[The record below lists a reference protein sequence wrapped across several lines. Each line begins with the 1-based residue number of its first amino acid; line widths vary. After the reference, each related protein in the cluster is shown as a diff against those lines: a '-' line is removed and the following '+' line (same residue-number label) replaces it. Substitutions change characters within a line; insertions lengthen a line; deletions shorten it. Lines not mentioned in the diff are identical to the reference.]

1 MESLWLTFICAQPSL
16 PLITASPQP
25 HRWRQQQVCQETT
38 CCFARLPG
46 AQLHKGLWRMSG
58 QGQTR
63 LFCGSPWE
71 GVTFHRECREVRA
84 LPSCASYVLFLARSG
99 EFSMQSVSLLVTGSS
114 PSPQAHQGFLK
125 ENQNN
130 LPNRVKTWGKISLIQ
145 RCSVM
150 EGGTALPLCWL

>member
-1 MESLWLTFICAQPSL
+1 MESLWLPLICAQPSL
-16 PLITASPQP
+16 PLWALLPLSLTVKAAASVSGNQ
-25 HRWRQQQVCQETT
+25 
-38 CCFARLPG
+38 
-46 AQLHKGLWRMSG
+46 QLHDRLCRISG

-63 LFCGSPWE
+63 LCCGSPWE
-71 GVTFHRECREVRA
+71 GVTFHRECREWRHFQAVQA
-84 LPSCASYVLFLARSG
+84 TCWFLARSG

-130 LPNRVKTWGKISLIQ
+130 LPKRLKTWGKISVMQ
-145 RCSVM
+145 RYSVM